1 MKASEAVVLEDV
13 SPEDHAPEEAP
24 AAQIPPAEAAASVVP
39 ITMLPA
45 LEIPEATESHTPEP
59 GSLPTEDVTDLPHQ
73 TEPWEEPPVA
83 ESPPAHE
90 LENPYKLAWPSLFSL
105 KLLIIGHPSLL
116 RSFTDPDPQP
126 DKSLER
132 KRAPKLKAGTA
143 RPSQPQKKPRHEES
157 LTQARPR
164 DMFSVLERW
173 AASEHEDAEE
183 KGKEKMRGWFARANQ
198 MKQQLLCLDADMVH
212 ETTELQAT
220 LRQQYGAG
228 TRLSSL
234 HRKDLRRDGLG
245 DTYDA
250 WEENRVLLKAFRRK
264 AKWREEEVRTMKQ
277 EFVGIVRQGLTAFLV
292 EGLSLSEDE
301 ASVGGDEDAEG

>member
-90 LENPYKLAWPSLFSL
+90 LENPYN
-105 KLLIIGHPSLL
+105 
-116 RSFTDPDPQP
+116 FTDPDPQP